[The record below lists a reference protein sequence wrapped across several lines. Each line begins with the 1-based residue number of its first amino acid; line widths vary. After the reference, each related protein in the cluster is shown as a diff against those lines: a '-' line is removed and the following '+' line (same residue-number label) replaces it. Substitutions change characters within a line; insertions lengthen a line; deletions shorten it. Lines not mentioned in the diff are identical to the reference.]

1 MPYGIASGAGVI
13 FGVTGGVTEAVIRAV
28 AGTDRTA
35 VEQIAFTGVRGFDG
49 VKEVQIPYGDR
60 ELSIAIVS
68 GLRNAENLLNAVKR
82 GEVKYDFIE
91 VMACRGGCI
100 AGAGQPFDP
109 KNAAK
114 EERATG
120 MYDTDRMS
128 NVRVSQNNPVTE
140 GLYNGLL
147 KGRNAHRLLHYK

>member
-1 MPYGIASGAGVI
+1 MI
-13 FGVTGGVTEAVIRAV
+13 TN
-28 AGTDRTA
+28 D
-35 VEQIAFTGVRGFDG
+35 
-49 VKEVQIPYGDR
+49 
-60 ELSIAIVS
+60 
-68 GLRNAENLLNAVKR
+68 
-82 GEVKYDFIE
+82 
-91 VMACRGGCI
+91 
-100 AGAGQPFDP
+100 
-109 KNAAK
+109 K